1 MRIAR
6 FVVKNFRNLAD
17 IELELCPG
25 TVFVGENRAGKSNL
39 VHALRLILDGRLSYA
54 DRQLGAED
62 FWDGL
67 STGESDWDAMSEKH
81 VIEASIEV
89 VDFFDNQALIAA
101 LAHANALI
109 SEDRARLTYRF
120 APVDM
125 GPTLARQ

>member
-25 TVFVGENRAGKSNL
+25 TVIVGENRAGKSNL
-39 VHALRLILDGRLSYA
+39 VHALRLILDGRLSYV

-67 STGESDWDAMSEKH
+67 STGEPDWDPMSREH

-89 VDFFDNQALIAA
+89 VDFFDDHGLTAA
-101 LAHANALI
+101 LAHANALL
-109 SEDRARLTYRF
+109 SER
-120 APVDM
+120 V
-125 GPTLARQ
+125 